1 MNCNKQSP
9 LRHHLDQ
16 FKMIREFRV
25 PIAALNLCS
34 ILVLASGKYSN
45 HEDIQFSCCFKLCVG
60 RSVDLAIRSDFDSG
74 LLLY

>member
-16 FKMIREFRV
+16 FKMIMEFRV
-25 PIAALNLCS
+25 PIVALNLCS
-34 ILVLASGKYSN
+34 ILDLASGKYN
-45 HEDIQFSCCFKLCVG
+45 HEDIQFSCCFKLCSG
-60 RSVDLAIRSDFDSG
+60 RSVDLGIRSEFDSG